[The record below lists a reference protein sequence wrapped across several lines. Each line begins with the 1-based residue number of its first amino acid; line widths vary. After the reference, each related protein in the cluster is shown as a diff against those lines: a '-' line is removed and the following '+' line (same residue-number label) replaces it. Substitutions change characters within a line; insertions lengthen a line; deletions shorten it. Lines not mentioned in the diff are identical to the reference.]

1 MQTSLGCSASSLASI
16 LLLVTGLLYVVVQF
30 SDSGSKASG
39 SIVSMP
45 MIGMSNS
52 RGPWPKCVGMT
63 GDDCTDYIETG
74 NTGIHT
80 TIIKPSDSDQQG
92 KKFDEHRVR
101 IYVDE
106 DDIVDTIPRL
116 G

>member
-1 MQTSLGCSASSLASI
+1 MNFSI
-16 LLLVTGLLYVVVQF
+16 ADAIIISI
-30 SDSGSKASG
+30 SDPQASG

-45 MIGMSNS
+45 MIGMSNI

-63 GDDCTDYIETG
+63 GDDCVEYVETSTE
-74 NTGIHT
+74 NIHT
-80 TIIKPSDSDQQG
+80 TIIKPLDADKG
-92 KKFDEHRVR
+92 KKFDENRVR

-106 DDIVDTIPRL
+106 DDIVTIIPRL

>member
-1 MQTSLGCSASSLASI
+1 MNFSI
-16 LLLVTGLLYVVVQF
+16 ADAIIISIIISISVPQ
-30 SDSGSKASG
+30 ASG

-63 GDDCTDYIETG
+63 GDDCVEYVETSTE
-74 NTGIHT
+74 NIHT
-80 TIIKPSDSDQQG
+80 TIIKPSDSDKG
-92 KKFDEHRVR
+92 KKFDENRVR

-106 DDIVDTIPRL
+106 DDLVAIIPRL